1 MPVSRIGDAVCMGAS
16 ATFSPPEE
24 NLGSIPDWR
33 SAMKL
38 STTLIASA
46 ALAFA
51 PLALAGDHGN
61 MYAKSET
68 IVDIA
73 AGNPDF
79 STLVAALKAADL
91 VDTLSGDGPFT
102 VFAPTNDAFAKL
114 PEGTVESLLKPG
126 NKDKLTAILTYHVAA
141 GSVPAAEVV
150 KLNSATTVQGSDVTV
165 TVNGSKVAVNDANV
179 VATDIKGS
187 NGIIHVIDSVL
198 LPQ

>member
-1 MPVSRIGDAVCMGAS
+1 
-16 ATFSPPEE
+16 
-24 NLGSIPDWR
+24 
-33 SAMKL
+33 MKL

-51 PLALAGDHGN
+51 PLTLAGDHGN
-61 MYAKSET
+61 KYAKSET

-114 PEGTVESLLKPG
+114 PEGTVESLLKPE